1 SAPGA
6 QHHAPDSELERPAAQ
21 DVDLEDLN
29 RWAAAVPAGAD
40 GLLFLPYLAGE
51 RSPNWNANARGVLFG
66 LSLAHDY
73 RHLAR
78 ATLEGV
84 AYRMRTIFEPMEE
97 VAGPATEIRVAGG
110 FTRSP
115 LWLQIVADV
124 LGRRLHLV
132 ESPEASA
139 LGAALL
145 ALRGA
150 GIVERFEDLA
160 PLVDAT
166 SDGGGDGAGEIAP
179 DDQRHA
185 RYARLYEVYQQVYE
199 GVRPSFDAIAAL
211 QAELSR

>member
-1 SAPGA
+1 MAVLGRRVTTRTSAP
-6 QHHAPDSELERPAAQ
+6 ELA
-21 DVDLEDLN
+21 DIDLEDLN
-29 RWAAAVPAGAD
+29 RWAESVAPGAD

-97 VAGPATEIRVAGG
+97 VAGPATEIRATGG

-124 LGRRLHLV
+124 LGRPLRLV

-139 LGAALL
+139 LGAAQL

-150 GIVERFEDLA
+150 GIVGRFEDLV

-166 SDGGGDGAGEIAP
+166 GDAGEEVAP
-179 DDQRHA
+179 DGERHA
-185 RYARLYEVYQQVYE
+185 RYGRLYDVYRQVYE
-199 GVRPSFDAIAAL
+199 SVQPSFAAIATL
-211 QAELSR
+211 QAELSG